1 MMNARGF
8 TLIEMMLSV
17 GIITLIAGMS
27 LPVYGAFQARNEIDI
42 AAQGIVEAL
51 RRAQMYSRG
60 MQNDSQ
66 WGIEVQS
73 TAVTLF
79 KGGVFASRDSTYDE
93 ATTIPAAITVG
104 GLTEI
109 LFTKLTGMP
118 ATTGNITLSNAN
130 GDTRTVTINAK
141 GMVTY

>member
-1 MMNARGF
+1 MMMRGF

-17 GIITLIAGMS
+17 SIIAMLSALS
-27 LPVYGAFQARNEIDI
+27 LPVYASFQARNDLDI
-42 AAQGIVEAL
+42 ATQSIAESL
-51 RRAQMYSRG
+51 RRAQVYSRG

-66 WGIEVQS
+66 WGVEVQS
-73 TAVTLF
+73 TAATLF
-79 KGGVFASRDSTYDE
+79 KGGVFASRDATYDE
-93 ATTIPAAITVG
+93 ATTIPTTITVG
-104 GLTEI
+104 GVSEI

-141 GMVTY
+141 GMVSY